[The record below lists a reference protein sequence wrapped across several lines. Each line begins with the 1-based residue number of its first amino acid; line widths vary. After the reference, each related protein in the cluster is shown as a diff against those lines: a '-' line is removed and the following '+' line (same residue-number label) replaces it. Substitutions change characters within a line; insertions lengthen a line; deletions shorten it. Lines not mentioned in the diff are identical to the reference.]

1 MSKPILIPLGLRRF
15 LHPHVHMLLYEGKP
29 PGNAAP
35 ELYCESIRPILDPMI
50 EPMFV
55 KQGYVR
61 DFTPCGQIIHWRL
74 K

>member
-1 MSKPILIPLGLRRF
+1 MSKPILLPHNLRRF
-15 LHPHVHMLLYEGKP
+15 LHPHFHTLRIGSVHY
-29 PGNAAP
+29 AAP
-35 ELYCESIRPILDPMI
+35 EQYCESIRPVLDPML
-50 EPMFV
+50 EPMLV